1 MAKKDKEKKG
11 KDKKEKLSGFQ
22 VFLSILAYPFKLI
35 FKFLVWLVKTLLKLI
50 IKAPL
55 RIITGLLIV
64 IAFIALIIWL
74 I

>member
-1 MAKKDKEKKG
+1 MAKKDKNEKG
-11 KDKKEKLSGFQ
+11 GKEKLSGWQ
-22 VFLSILAYPFKLI
+22 VFFSIIAYPFKLI
-35 FKFLVWLVKTLLKLI
+35 FKFLVWLVKSLLKLI

-55 RIITGLLIV
+55 KVISGLLIT